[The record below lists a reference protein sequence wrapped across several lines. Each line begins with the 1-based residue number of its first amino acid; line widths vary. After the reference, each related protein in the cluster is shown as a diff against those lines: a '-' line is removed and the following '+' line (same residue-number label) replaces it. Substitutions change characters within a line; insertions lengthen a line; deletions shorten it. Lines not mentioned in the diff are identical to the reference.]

1 MKIVDTLPLLAADL
15 TFVKVN
21 GGRAFADLVNWD
33 EDADP
38 YVGQR
43 VVAADGGSE
52 RFEAII
58 TEIRGDGTVVL
69 SVPAYAQPLRS
80 RALTEPLA

>member
-1 MKIVDTLPLLAADL
+1 MKIVDTLPVLAADL

-21 GGRAFADLVNWD
+21 GGHAFADLVNWD

-43 VVAADGGSE
+43 VLAADGGSE
-52 RFEAII
+52 RLEALI
-58 TEIRGDGTVVL
+58 TEIRRDGTVVL
-69 SVPAYAQPLRS
+69 SIPAY
-80 RALTEPLA
+80 TEPLRRVP

>member
-1 MKIVDTLPLLAADL
+1 VTIVDTLPVLAADL

-38 YVGQR
+38 YEGQR
-43 VVAADGGSE
+43 VLLADG
-52 RFEAII
+52 
-58 TEIRGDGTVVL
+58 V
-69 SVPAYAQPLRS
+69 VPARS
-80 RALTEPLA
+80 YCPRRRTGDAMGPVLARTSRRKAAV